1 MTRPQ
6 TRLIA
11 YAVFAGVMLYIIA
24 TVPRYGIVM
33 ASAATLMVVAVS
45 LSKGGRFSESL
56 HALRHRAIEIRVW
69 GQPLPQTG
77 PAPCRIVRVV
87 FYGPSLRL
95 FVTSGD
101 KWATELKIARP
112 RNMSFH
118 ERRAEIGDAAYVRWA
133 GQKLAPLTGSPAV
146 TLTLAE

>member
-11 YAVFAGVMLYIIA
+11 YAIFAGVMLYIVA
-24 TVPRYGIVM
+24 TVPRYGILM
-33 ASAATLMVVAVS
+33 ALAATIVLVVITR
-45 LSKGGRFSESL
+45 SKGGRFSESL
-56 HALRHRAIEIRVW
+56 QEFRHRAIEIRVW
-69 GQPLPQTG
+69 GQPLPQVG
-77 PAPCRIVRVV
+77 PVPCRIVRVV

-95 FVTSGD
+95 FVKSGD

-112 RNMSFH
+112 RDMSLH
-118 ERRAEIGDAAYVRWA
+118 ERHAEIRAAAYVRWA
-133 GQKLAPLTGSPAV
+133 GQKLAPLTGRPAV